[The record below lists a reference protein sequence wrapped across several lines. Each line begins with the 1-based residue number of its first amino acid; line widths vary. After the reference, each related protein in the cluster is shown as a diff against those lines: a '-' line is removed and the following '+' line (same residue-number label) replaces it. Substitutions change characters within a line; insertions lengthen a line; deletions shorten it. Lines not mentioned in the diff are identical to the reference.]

1 MDACYQTWDFGLR
14 SYCDTLSSFACWVAA
29 VFNLFIDRKGKY
41 NGIGNDAEWHIY
53 QTETSYSLR
62 VVHFRVQ
69 ETTEIEHGAAV
80 YSW

>member
-1 MDACYQTWDFGLR
+1 MGRKLLIYSMRMLNIFC
-14 SYCDTLSSFACWVAA
+14 SFACRVAT

-41 NGIGNDAEWHIY
+41 NGIGNDAEWHIN
-53 QTETSYSLR
+53 QTETSYALR

>member
-1 MDACYQTWDFGLR
+1 MGRKLLIYSMRMLNTFC
-14 SYCDTLSSFACWVAA
+14 SFACRVAA

-41 NGIGNDAEWHIY
+41 NGIGNDEWHIDKS
-53 QTETSYSLR
+53 ETSYALR

-69 ETTEIEHGAAV
+69 ETTEIENCASV